1 VVVAILSELKSN
13 TASSQF
19 VFPAPT
25 RSGVV
30 SENTW
35 LYALYRMGY
44 HSRLTVHG
52 LRRTASTILNE
63 QGFSPDWIERQLAH
77 SERNDVRAA
86 YNAAEWLSGRRRMMA
101 WWSDYLLSL
110 NNEREIKPPSS
121 REYLEGM

>member
-1 VVVAILSELKSN
+1 
-13 TASSQF
+13 
-19 VFPAPT
+19 
-25 RSGVV
+25 
-30 SENTW
+30 
-35 LYALYRMGY
+35 MGY